1 MASHI
6 QELGVE
12 IRAKSTVSKCDFL
25 WVVIVL
31 FFVFVL
37 WFVFFVYLSLLFCL
51 LLFVCF
57 FPPNRK
63 VVPG

>member
-31 FFVFVL
+31 FCFLFLFFGLFFLFICRCCFVCCCLFVF
-37 WFVFFVYLSLLFCL
+37 SLQTG
-51 LLFVCF
+51 
-57 FPPNRK
+57 R
-63 VVPG
+63 